1 MAFSFWKKMFGGEE
15 GEGAALEVPEDNGAA
30 PAMPEPTTTAAP
42 LTAHDTP
49 SAEDAAAEPSRMA
62 AAEPSRMAAP
72 DDEPETAADTSLPL
86 EPADLAGLEDF
97 VGYVARNLVDNPEA
111 VSVSTVE
118 KERIRVI
125 QIRCEKKGIGKII
138 GKNGKTIAAIR
149 LLVSGAGGRMGLR
162 LTVDV
167 LD

>member
-49 SAEDAAAEPSRMA
+49 SAEDAAAEL
-62 AAEPSRMAAP
+62 SRMAAP

-118 KERIRVI
+118 KERISVI
-125 QIRCEKKGIGKII
+125 QIRCEKKDIGKII

>member
-62 AAEPSRMAAP
+62 AS

-118 KERIRVI
+118 KERISVI
-125 QIRCEKKGIGKII
+125 QIRCEKKDIGKII

>member
-42 LTAHDTP
+42 LTAHDTT

-62 AAEPSRMAAP
+62 APY
-72 DDEPETAADTSLPL
+72 DEYETAADTSLPL

-118 KERIRVI
+118 KERISVI
-125 QIRCEKKGIGKII
+125 QIRCEKKDIGKII

>member
-1 MAFSFWKKMFGGEE
+1 MAFSFWKKMFGGEA

-49 SAEDAAAEPSRMA
+49 SAEDA

-118 KERIRVI
+118 KERISVI
-125 QIRCEKKGIGKII
+125 QIRCEKKDIGKII

>member
-62 AAEPSRMAAP
+62 AP

-118 KERIRVI
+118 KERISVI
-125 QIRCEKKGIGKII
+125 QIRCEKKDIGKII
-138 GKNGKTIAAIR
+138 GKNGKNIAAIR

>member
-49 SAEDAAAEPSRMA
+49 SAEDAAAEPSH
-62 AAEPSRMAAP
+62 MAAP

-118 KERIRVI
+118 KERISVI
-125 QIRCEKKGIGKII
+125 QIRCEKKDIGKII

>member
-62 AAEPSRMAAP
+62 AP
-72 DDEPETAADTSLPL
+72 DDEPETAAGTSLPL

-97 VGYVARNLVDNPEA
+97 VGYVASNLVDNPKA

-118 KERIRVI
+118 KERISVI
-125 QIRCEKKGIGKII
+125 QIRCEKKDIGKII

>member
-62 AAEPSRMAAP
+62 AP

-118 KERIRVI
+118 KERISVI
-125 QIRCEKKGIGKII
+125 QIRCEKKDIGKII

-162 LTVDV
+162 LTAAV

>member
-62 AAEPSRMAAP
+62 AP

-118 KERIRVI
+118 KERISVI
-125 QIRCEKKGIGKII
+125 QIRCEKKDIGKII

-149 LLVSGAGGRMGLR
+149 LLVSGAGGRMGPR

>member
-30 PAMPEPTTTAAP
+30 PARPEPTTTAAP

-49 SAEDAAAEPSRMA
+49 SAEDA

-118 KERIRVI
+118 KERISVI
-125 QIRCEKKGIGKII
+125 QIRCEKKDIGKII

>member
-15 GEGAALEVPEDNGAA
+15 GEGAALEAPEDNGAA

-49 SAEDAAAEPSRMA
+49 SAEDA

-118 KERIRVI
+118 KERISVI
-125 QIRCEKKGIGKII
+125 QIRCEKKDIGKII

>member
-49 SAEDAAAEPSRMA
+49 SAEDAAAET
-62 AAEPSRMAAP
+62 SRMAAP
-72 DDEPETAADTSLPL
+72 ADEPETAADTSLPL

-118 KERIRVI
+118 KERISVI
-125 QIRCEKKGIGKII
+125 QSRCEKKDIGKII

>member
-49 SAEDAAAEPSRMA
+49 SAEDAAEPVRQA
-62 AAEPSRMAAP
+62 TRD
-72 DDEPETAADTSLPL
+72 DDEPETAADTTSLPL

-118 KERIRVI
+118 KERISVI
-125 QIRCEKKGIGKII
+125 QIRCEKKDIGKII

>member
-62 AAEPSRMAAP
+62 AP
-72 DDEPETAADTSLPL
+72 DDEPETAADTSLSL

-118 KERIRVI
+118 KERISVI
-125 QIRCEKKGIGKII
+125 QIRCEKKDIGKII

>member
-62 AAEPSRMAAP
+62 AP

-118 KERIRVI
+118 KERISGI
-125 QIRCEKKGIGKII
+125 QIRCEKKDIGKII

>member
-49 SAEDAAAEPSRMA
+49 SAEDAAEPVRQA
-62 AAEPSRMAAP
+62 AR
-72 DDEPETAADTSLPL
+72 DDEPETTDDTSLPL

-97 VGYVARNLVDNPEA
+97 VGYVARNLVDNPDA
-111 VSVSTVE
+111 VSVSIVE
-118 KERIRVI
+118 KERISVI
-125 QIRCEKKGIGKII
+125 QIRCEKKDIGKII

>member
-62 AAEPSRMAAP
+62 AP
-72 DDEPETAADTSLPL
+72 DDEPETAAGTSLPL

-118 KERIRVI
+118 KERISVI
-125 QIRCEKKGIGKII
+125 QIRCEKKDIGKII